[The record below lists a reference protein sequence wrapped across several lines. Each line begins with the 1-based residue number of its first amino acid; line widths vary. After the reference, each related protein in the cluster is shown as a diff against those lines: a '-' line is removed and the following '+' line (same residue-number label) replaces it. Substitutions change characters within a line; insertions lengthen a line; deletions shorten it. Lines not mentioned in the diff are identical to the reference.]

1 VLLPLL
7 KRIVMGYFIDLAK
20 HRQSTRKYSD
30 RPVQR
35 ELIHQCIEAARL
47 APSASNSQPWKFIV
61 VDNPELKQ
69 KVSKRTYSS
78 VLKFN
83 KFVDQAPVIIAITL
97 EKEKTVTRLGRAVK
111 NKEWRLMD
119 VGIAAEHF
127 CLQADELGLGTC
139 MIGWFY
145 EKEVKE
151 LLSIPKDTSIALMIS
166 VGYPVEGYRIREKTR
181 KKPED
186 IISYN
191 KY

>member
-1 VLLPLL
+1 
-7 KRIVMGYFIDLAK
+7 MGYFIDLAK

-97 EKEKTVTRLGRAVK
+97 EKEKTVTRLGRAIK

-181 KKPED
+181 KNPED